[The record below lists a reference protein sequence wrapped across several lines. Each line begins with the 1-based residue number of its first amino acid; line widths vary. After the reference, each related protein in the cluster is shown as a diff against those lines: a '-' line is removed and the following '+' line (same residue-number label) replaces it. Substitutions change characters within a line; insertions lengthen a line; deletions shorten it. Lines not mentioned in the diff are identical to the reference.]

1 MSAPGT
7 PMDDESIEGESLRAG
22 DGRAGV
28 LPSAIPVSAD
38 DGLFGGPTQKARRRS
53 GVMIDTG
60 ARMLIKLP
68 SAMPSRR
75 FFASLAINAR
85 GRD

>member
-1 MSAPGT
+1 MSAAGT
-7 PMDDESIEGESLRAG
+7 PMDDESIEGESQRAG

-28 LPSAIPVSAD
+28 PSAIPVSAD
-38 DGLFGGPTQKARRRS
+38 DGLFGGRTQKARMRS

-68 SAMPSRR
+68 GAVPSRR
-75 FFASLAINAR
+75 FFLGLAINAR
-85 GRD
+85 G